1 MVLMDFNIHP
11 KRFDD
16 RVAGTSTSNG
26 QEFTVVTD
34 SLRIEDEG
42 LFKDAIVTSLPYAVT
57 KRDISTLQYCG
68 FMIDGEWLLALN
80 GSVSGLV

>member
-11 KRFDD
+11 KRYND

-26 QEFTVVTD
+26 REFTVVTD
-34 SLRIEDEG
+34 PLRIEAEG
-42 LFKDAIVTSLPYAVT
+42 LFKDAIETSLPYAVT
-57 KRDISTLQYCG
+57 KRDVSSLKHSG